1 MRSDCLSSRR
11 AVTLGLALAL
21 IAGCGGQA
29 IVPVEGTVT
38 LDGKPLAGA
47 NIVLA
52 QLRATAPGPFVGK
65 TDADGKFSL
74 GATDGGSGGAAPGEY
89 RLMITTVTGGSMED
103 SPLPTEKE
111 VVPAD
116 YHSGTIKF
124 TVPAEGTNE
133 ANFDLKSLKS
143 K

>member
-1 MRSDCLSSRR
+1 MRSVCLSSRR
-11 AVTLGLALAL
+11 VVTLGLALAI
-21 IAGCGGQA
+21 IAGCGGQTK
-29 IVPVEGTVT
+29 VPVEGTVT
-38 LDGKPLAGA
+38 LDGKPLVGA

-74 GATDGGSGGAAPGEY
+74 GTTDGGSSGAAPGEY

-111 VVPAD
+111 VVPTE
-116 YHSGTIKF
+116 YRSGAMKF
-124 TVPAEGTNE
+124 TVPAGGTNE
-133 ANFDLKSLKS
+133 ANFDLKSQ
-143 K
+143 